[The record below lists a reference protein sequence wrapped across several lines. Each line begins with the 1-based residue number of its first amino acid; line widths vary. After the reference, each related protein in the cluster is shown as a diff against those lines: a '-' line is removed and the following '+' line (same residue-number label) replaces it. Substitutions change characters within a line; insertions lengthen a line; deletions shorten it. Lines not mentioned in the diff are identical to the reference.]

1 MKVLLKRFH
10 SQLKNFKTTLYS
22 IIISTTV
29 KYCSVAFIWMVTPKD
44 FIHRHYNGLSLIC
57 RFDVKCHVLLN
68 YVALSKNYKTAGDS
82 KKLRLFYESIIII
95 ICFSDS
101 PSPSPISSPRKST
114 SDSSQSSDYLRMAK
128 KGGGHKGVNTFLL
141 CAVLYIWA
149 SSIGLSGPGISL
161 TWSSGFGI

>member
-1 MKVLLKRFH
+1 
-10 SQLKNFKTTLYS
+10 
-22 IIISTTV
+22 
-29 KYCSVAFIWMVTPKD
+29 MVTPKD

-141 CAVLYIWA
+141 CAVLYI
-149 SSIGLSGPGISL
+149 
-161 TWSSGFGI
+161 